1 MSGLIIA
8 CAVCLIVTRMLYLWL
23 GLDPTVAGY
32 PSKWLLVE
40 SLIFVFQLATA
51 FIQTGLF
58 KFHKRDFKTSRGSS
72 DDSKTN
78 TRASATGSSLKLSMA
93 AATKGDS
100 TAADTLTDKNEEF
113 DQNDN
118 SSEDSSESKASNNN
132 KEVAIDL
139 VPTSPAHD
147 EKSAEKQASESSG
160 CSEGQSESN
169 EPSSS
174 SSGSQEEQNDS
185 KNSSSASSR
194 E

>member
-1 MSGLIIA
+1 
-8 CAVCLIVTRMLYLWL
+8 MLYLWL

-78 TRASATGSSLKLSMA
+78 TKASATGSSLKLSMA

-118 SSEDSSESKASNNN
+118 SSEESSESKTSNNKD
-132 KEVAIDL
+132 KEVTLDL

-147 EKSAEKQASESSG
+147 EKSAEKQASESSTS
-160 CSEGQSESN
+160 SEEQSESN
-169 EPSSS
+169 EPSSR